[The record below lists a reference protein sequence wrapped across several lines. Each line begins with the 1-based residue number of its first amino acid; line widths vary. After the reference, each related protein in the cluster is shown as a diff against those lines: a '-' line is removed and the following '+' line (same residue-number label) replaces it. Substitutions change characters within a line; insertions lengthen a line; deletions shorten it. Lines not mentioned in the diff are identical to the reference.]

1 MDQQAQKETKQQES
15 KTFLV
20 GEVFDTRYKIM
31 SLIASGGMGELYHA
45 IDQELQ
51 REVAIKVMR
60 AEFCSSEDSRERFFK
75 EAKALASLDHPNIVR
90 IFRFGIDEWDEP
102 FLVMEFVQG
111 ESLAQELARTGKLSP
126 EKFLFVFTE
135 VLNGLIHAHKNKLV
149 HRDLKPGNIMI
160 SADSASAK
168 IIDFGIA
175 KTIAPQAADAGN
187 QTKTNT
193 MIGTPHYMSPEQCK
207 GERGSKLSD
216 IYSIA
221 CIMYEALSGHTLYQ
235 GDSAFEIMYKQM
247 SEAPPRLLA
256 AAKTEKEKTLA
267 ALIDRCLEKEPSRR
281 PQSVEEIR
289 DVFKEL
295 IAADLT
301 AFDPAVKKPS
311 HMGRA
316 IAAIVIF
323 NVLLLAVLYSFPA
336 QKPVEEIKIPTKQE
350 SILKEVALL
359 SKSADKSQDLF
370 DSLKDGEHKQSTGV
384 QLINF
389 LQRKGNKLL
398 QVGRPEDLAQVYAT
412 ADRELEI
419 CSRLPDKYSGRIAS
433 CHSLKARAALKEG
446 KMELAESEFAQ
457 CEKVIMEVWGADS
470 KAWQDLVFERSILR
484 MRQRNFAEIA
494 TQLAPIIKGWD
505 GHSVE
510 SFLIYSQQLDQEG
523 HDRPQLILD
532 SFLALEKYTPRTREE
547 RIEMLKISN
556 LLAHQLRSIGKFDRK
571 SGLAAKFSQE
581 LLAKIPNPDEE
592 LKEQTE
598 KVINECS
605 EFF

>member
-1 MDQQAQKETKQQES
+1 MMDQQAQKETKQQES

-135 VLNGLIHAHKNKLV
+135 VLNGLVHAHKNKLV

-323 NVLLLAVLYSFPA
+323 
-336 QKPVEEIKIPTKQE
+336 
-350 SILKEVALL
+350 
-359 SKSADKSQDLF
+359 
-370 DSLKDGEHKQSTGV
+370 
-384 QLINF
+384 
-389 LQRKGNKLL
+389 
-398 QVGRPEDLAQVYAT
+398 
-412 ADRELEI
+412 
-419 CSRLPDKYSGRIAS
+419 
-433 CHSLKARAALKEG
+433 
-446 KMELAESEFAQ
+446 
-457 CEKVIMEVWGADS
+457 
-470 KAWQDLVFERSILR
+470 
-484 MRQRNFAEIA
+484 
-494 TQLAPIIKGWD
+494 
-505 GHSVE
+505 
-510 SFLIYSQQLDQEG
+510 
-523 HDRPQLILD
+523 
-532 SFLALEKYTPRTREE
+532 
-547 RIEMLKISN
+547 
-556 LLAHQLRSIGKFDRK
+556 
-571 SGLAAKFSQE
+571 
-581 LLAKIPNPDEE
+581 
-592 LKEQTE
+592 
-598 KVINECS
+598 
-605 EFF
+605 